1 MLVQRDEDCSG
12 VNRVK
17 IPLLEYLVIGVFV
30 SPACLSLVRPD
41 RNLRVQNIVLS
52 VTFYIIMPPICLHF
66 YMSHHIISSHSH
78 NGFFSID
85 VFFTRTFCM
94 RECACVFVCARMCVL
109 RSQNT
114 VNIL

>member
-17 IPLLEYLVIGVFV
+17 IPLLEYLVIGVFI

-41 RNLRVQNIVLS
+41 RNLRVQNTVLS

-78 NGFFSID
+78 IGFFSLD
-85 VFFTRTFCM
+85 VFLHERS
-94 RECACVFVCARMCVL
+94 ACVSVRACLCVL
-109 RSQNT
+109 VCVCYVLR
-114 VNIL
+114 IL